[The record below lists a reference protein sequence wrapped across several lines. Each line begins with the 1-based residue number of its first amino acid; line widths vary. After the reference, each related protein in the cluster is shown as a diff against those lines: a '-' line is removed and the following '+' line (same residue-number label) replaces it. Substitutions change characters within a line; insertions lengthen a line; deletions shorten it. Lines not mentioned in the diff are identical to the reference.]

1 MEPVEKVETA
11 EPVTER
17 DAIYKAYTE
26 SQAGRDETAASA
38 EDEAK
43 EETSD
48 NEEVVTPS
56 PDEKDAAASAGDE
69 GKGDK
74 DTKAREAQKM
84 VPYDALHEE
93 RERRKALQMEV
104 EELKY
109 RFNQIPKQ
117 EKVEVAT
124 LEGFDNE
131 GNVTDYEV
139 AMKAIL
145 KENLKIKRELDT
157 VKSKSTVFESNYQN
171 TVKQEAEAKL
181 AKRVENTTK
190 ELAEEGFPGFSEF
203 IPLMSAELNK
213 LITEDRDNVRFDN
226 EAGWKQIYK
235 ERIFPKLATS
245 IGEHIKKDS
254 FELKKTLKEKANL
267 ATKPGAQPSKQV
279 KEEEWTKGD
288 YMKMRQR
295 YNTEE
300 L

>member
-1 MEPVEKVETA
+1 MEEVTKKEVTTPEE
-11 EPVTER
+11 ELTER
-17 DAIYKAYTE
+17 ESIYKAYTE
-26 SQAGRDETAASA
+26 AQTEGTTEPAPEEEEKPANLSNSGDEEGSVSA
-38 EDEAK
+38 IIEAKPAK
-43 EETSD
+43 EE
-48 NEEVVTPS
+48 
-56 PDEKDAAASAGDE
+56 EKPLSE
-69 GKGDK
+69 K
-74 DTKAREAQKM
+74 KM

-109 RFNQIPKQ
+109 RFNQAPKQ

-124 LEGFDNE
+124 MEGFDSE

-145 KENLKIKRELDT
+145 KENMNIKRELDT

-171 TVKQEAEAKL
+171 TVKLDAEAKL
-181 AKRVENTTK
+181 AKRVETTTK
-190 ELAEEGFPGFSEF
+190 ELSEEGFPGFSEF
-203 IPLMSAELNK
+203 VPLMSAELNK
-213 LITEDRDNVRFDN
+213 LIAEDRDNVKFDN

-235 ERIFPKLATS
+235 EKIFPKITNS

-254 FELKKTLKEKANL
+254 FELKKALKEKANL
-267 ATKPGAQPSKQV
+267 ATKPGAQPSKPI
-279 KEEEWTKGD
+279 KDEEWTKGD

>member
-1 MEPVEKVETA
+1 MEVTKEEATTPKEEL
-11 EPVTER
+11 TER
-17 DAIYKAYTE
+17 ESIYKAYTE
-26 SQAGRDETAASA
+26 AQAEGTTEPAP
-38 EDEAK
+38 
-43 EETSD
+43 EE
-48 NEEVVTPS
+48 EEKQATLS
-56 PDEKDAAASAGDE
+56 NGGDE
-69 GKGDK
+69 EGSVSVSV
-74 DTKAREAQKM
+74 EAEAAKVEEKPLSEKKM

-109 RFNQIPKQ
+109 RFNQAPKQ
-117 EKVEVAT
+117 EKVEAAT
-124 LEGFDNE
+124 IEGFDNE

-145 KENLKIKRELDT
+145 KENLNIKRELDT
-157 VKSKSTVFESNYQN
+157 VKSKSTTFEHNYQN
-171 TVKQEAEAKL
+171 TIKQEAEAKL
-181 AKRVENTTK
+181 AKRVENTTR

-203 IPLMSAELNK
+203 VPLMSAELNK
-213 LITEDRDNVRFDN
+213 LITEDRDNVRLDN

-235 ERIFPKLATS
+235 ERIFPKITNS
-245 IGEHIKKDS
+245 IGEHLKKDS
-254 FELKKTLKEKANL
+254 FAQKTALKEKANL

>member
-1 MEPVEKVETA
+1 MEEVVKEEVATPKEEL
-11 EPVTER
+11 TER
-17 DAIYKAYTE
+17 ESVYKAYTE
-26 SQAGRDETAASA
+26 AQSEGETEPAPEEEEKSA
-38 EDEAK
+38 
-43 EETSD
+43 TL
-48 NEEVVTPS
+48 
-56 PDEKDAAASAGDE
+56 PDSGDE
-69 GKGDK
+69 GGDISASSEIEAAKGEK
-74 DTKAREAQKM
+74 PLSEKKM

-93 RERRKALQMEV
+93 RERRKALQQEV

-109 RFNQIPKQ
+109 RFNQALPS

-124 LEGFDNE
+124 MEGFDNE

-171 TVKQEAEAKL
+171 TIKQEAEAKL
-181 AKRVENTTK
+181 AKRVETTTR

-203 IPLMSAELNK
+203 VPLMSAELNK
-213 LITEDRDNVRFDN
+213 LITEDRDNVKFDS

-235 ERIFPKLATS
+235 ERIFPKITNS
-245 IGEHIKKDS
+245 IGEHLKKDS
-254 FELKKTLKEKANL
+254 FEQKKVLKEKANL
-267 ATKPGAQPSKQV
+267 ATKPGTQPSKQV
-279 KEEEWTKGD
+279 KEEEWTKDD
-288 YMKMRQR
+288 YIKMRQR

>member
-1 MEPVEKVETA
+1 MEEVAKGEVATPEVEL
-11 EPVTER
+11 TER
-17 DAIYKAYTE
+17 ESIYKAYTE
-26 SQAGRDETAASA
+26 AQAEGTSEPAP
-38 EDEAK
+38 EE
-43 EETSD
+43 EETPA
-48 NEEVVTPS
+48 TL
-56 PDEKDAAASAGDE
+56 PDSGDE
-69 GKGDK
+69 GGSVS
-74 DTKAREAQKM
+74 ASSEATAVKVDEKPLSEKKM

-109 RFNQIPKQ
+109 RFNQSQPQ
-117 EKVEVAT
+117 EKVEVAPM
-124 LEGFDNE
+124 EGFDTE

-145 KENLKIKRELDT
+145 KENLNIKRELDT

-171 TVKQEAEAKL
+171 TIKQEAEAKL
-181 AKRVENTTK
+181 AKRVENTTR
-190 ELAEEGFPGFSEF
+190 ELVEEGFPGFAEF
-203 IPLMSAELNK
+203 VPLMSAELNK
-213 LITEDRDNVRFDN
+213 LIAEDRDNVKFDN

-235 ERIFPKLATS
+235 ERIFPKITNS
-245 IGEHIKKDS
+245 IGEHLKKDS
-254 FELKKTLKEKANL
+254 FEQKKALKEKANL

-279 KEEEWTKGD
+279 KDEEWTKGD